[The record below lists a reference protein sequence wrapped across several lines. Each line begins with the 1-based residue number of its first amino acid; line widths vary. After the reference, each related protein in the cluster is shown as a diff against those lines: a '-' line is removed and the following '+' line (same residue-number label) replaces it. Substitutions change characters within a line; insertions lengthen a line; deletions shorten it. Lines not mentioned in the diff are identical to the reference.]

1 MITYDA
7 NGNVLYDSGTATP
20 SDSGTAT
27 PGTPS
32 TTPWYAAPIAAI
44 TGVYQAKQLMDI
56 NAQRAVQGLPPV
68 DASAL
73 APTVNVGLPPAQMQQ
88 IMMLGGAALLIFF
101 LMSRKGRK

>member
-7 NGNVLYDSGTATP
+7 NGNLVSDTGTVSPDTSAA
-20 SDSGTAT
+20 SS
-27 PGTPS
+27 
-32 TTPWYAAPIAAI
+32 TPWYAAPIAAI

-56 NAQRAVQGLPPV
+56 NAQRAAQGLPPV

-88 IMMLGGAALLIFF
+88 MMLIGGAALLILF
-101 LMSRKGRK
+101 LATRKGRK